1 MVGRRALALLPPR
14 AQGRA
19 RTLSQRVRRAR
30 FGARV
35 VEHDYGGHRLRVE
48 IRSGYGLVY
57 DQDWPELAEIAL
69 LKRHRLGPGAT
80 VFNLGANHG
89 VIALM
94 LARAVGPDGQVVA
107 LEANPYDARAAARNA
122 QLNDARQLTCVNA
135 AIAEQRGEVTF
146 GLGGEVDD
154 GSGRTGS
161 TRVPAL
167 SIDDLADEYGAP
179 DVVVMDVEGYELRAL
194 EGAQRTLEQRPDWF
208 VEVHGEEHIGRYGGS
223 VAAVLEAFTSRG
235 YRCLAAK
242 DGLGNLP
249 DGRLVSQT
257 RFRLLE
263 DAADLLA
270 GGRFFLIALGGGPSS

>member
-30 FGARV
+30 FKPRL
-35 VEHDYGGHRLRVE
+35 VEHDYAGHRMRVE
-48 IRSGYGLVY
+48 IHSGYGLVY

-69 LKRHRLGPGAT
+69 LKQHRLVPGAR

-94 LARAVGPDGQVVA
+94 LAQAVGPDGHVVA

-122 QLNDARQLTCVNA
+122 ELNDMRQLTCLSA
-135 AIAEQRGEVTF
+135 AVGEQSGEVRF

-154 GSGRTGS
+154 GSGKGGGV
-161 TRVPAL
+161 RVPAY
-167 SIDDLADEYGAP
+167 SIDDLAARHGAP
-179 DVVVMDVEGYELRAL
+179 DVVFMDVEGYEFRAL
-194 EGAQRTLEQRPDWF
+194 AGAESTLAQRPDWF
-208 VEVHGEEHIGRYGGS
+208 VEVHGEEAIGRYGGS
-223 VAAVLEAFTSRG
+223 VQGVVDAFTSRG
-235 YRCLAAK
+235 YECMLAA
-242 DGLGNLP
+242 DGLGNLI

-257 RFRLLE
+257 RFRPLDE
-263 DAADLLA
+263 AADLLA
-270 GGRFFLIALGGGPSS
+270 RGRFFLVALGGEG